1 MLSTSMCLSLPV
13 GGWMPLSAWPV
24 SWTISWPVLDL
35 LGLPPPNEVVG
46 SGGRLAGSD
55 LAATP
60 GATGSSLSPDSNSPS
75 SSKSSSSCL
84 TGGGGGGGSSR
95 LGATGRSAFWPE
107 LDPAAR
113 LSPALRSL
121 LAKFSQRS
129 HVASRLNHRVRSQC
143 PKSWVVPRGD

>member
-1 MLSTSMCLSLPV
+1 MSSAAVEVLRVHIIPESS
-13 GGWMPLSAWPV
+13 GGFCGQVNPV
-24 SWTISWPVLDL
+24 SPKSCEVQDAFDLDVSFSSRGGMNASLGVTCL
-35 LGLPPPNEVVG
+35 LNDLVACPRSSRAASTKRGGSLG

-95 LGATGRSAFWPE
+95 LGATGRSAF
-107 LDPAAR
+107 
-113 LSPALRSL
+113 
-121 LAKFSQRS
+121 
-129 HVASRLNHRVRSQC
+129 
-143 PKSWVVPRGD
+143 